1 MEVDIANIVN
11 FEKELSNGLRPQPPA
26 SPNNI
31 NDLIESCW
39 HSDPKERP
47 SMETVCET
55 IQLLLRNR

>member
-1 MEVDIANIVN
+1 MNTANIVT

-26 SPNNI
+26 SPKNI

-47 SMETVCET
+47 SMEAVCDT
-55 IQLLLRNR
+55 IELLIKDR

>member
-11 FEKELSNGLRPQPPA
+11 FEKKLSNGLRPQPPA

-47 SMETVCET
+47 TIETVGQKIEFMMKE
-55 IQLLLRNR
+55 R